1 MGEESK
7 EFNFVP
13 EDISPVKQFALKTDE
28 SVEGCYYENPDEK
41 GCYHVKQ
48 SSLIKKDKEA
58 GLLRDHKRSSMEVTS
73 IKVFEYDQ
81 QEELKASIIKGE
93 QDPDMTPHE
102 IIDTKSL
109 LTNMDDKKR
118 ARSRRRH

>member
-1 MGEESK
+1 
-7 EFNFVP
+7 
-13 EDISPVKQFALKTDE
+13 
-28 SVEGCYYENPDEK
+28 
-41 GCYHVKQ
+41 
-48 SSLIKKDKEA
+48 
-58 GLLRDHKRSSMEVTS
+58 MEVTS

-118 ARSRRRH
+118 VRSRRRHFKGAERSLSSE